1 MWLDAAAYSLLIYDA
16 IAMGLLCWLWLCGHL
31 AWMTKDRNV
40 VLRTNIEMAELE
52 RLERARDGRRAG
64 RGTLIEGEM
73 RRMGLF

>member
-1 MWLDAAAYSLLIYDA
+1 
-16 IAMGLLCWLWLCGHL
+16 
-31 AWMTKDRNV
+31 MTKDRNV

-73 RRMGLF
+73 RRLGLF